1 MQHRKRAGVL
11 AILISTLG
19 FCVYPILGK
28 VVFAG
33 GAALATVLFIRF
45 GAAATVFWGVILW
58 KSGRPRLHSKT
69 WFALLAMGGI
79 GYAGMAGLYLGS
91 VRFIPA
97 SIASLIFY
105 SFPLLVTVISIVT
118 RQEIA
123 SGLKILGLTSS
134 SLGLMLVIGLNFG
147 GVNLTGALI
156 AFSAAVVHS
165 LNVVIGNRMLKV
177 SDPLLSTAVITTGAA
192 ITMGIIGLASGFTW
206 QLSAPTWLAIA
217 GITLFSSIVAMSS
230 FYKGLQLVGAST
242 ASILSMLEPVMTGTL
257 AYIFLG
263 ERLNLTQLMGGA
275 LVILGSGIVAWMP
288 VHEKPFGQS
297 YKHSKYR
304 S

>member
-28 VVFAG
+28 IVFAG
-33 GAALATVLFIRF
+33 GATVATVLFIRF
-45 GAAATVFWGVILW
+45 GAAATVFWAVILW
-58 KSGRPRLHSKT
+58 KNGRPRLESKT

-79 GYAGMAGLYLGS
+79 GYAGMAGLYLWS
-91 VRFIPA
+91 VQFIPA

-105 SFPLLVTVISIVT
+105 SFPLLVTVIAIIT
-118 RQEIA
+118 RQEIV

-156 AFSAAVVHS
+156 TFSAAVVHS

-192 ITMGIIGLASGFTW
+192 ITPGILALATGFTW

-217 GITLFSSIVAMSS
+217 GITLFSSIIAMSS

-263 ERLNLTQLMGGA
+263 ERLTFTQLMGGA
-275 LVILGSGIVAWMP
+275 LVILGSGVVAWMP
-288 VHEKPFGQS
+288 VHEKPFVQS
-297 YKHSKYR
+297 YKHS
-304 S
+304 